1 MESRCM
7 IRKRFIHIDHAG
19 SIHSGLFTRN
29 ELTFVQFGGPEPLT
43 DRCPRLDPLIVQTHR
58 IHDVIS
64 CNMAQWRY
72 SRDSYPTLCVDPKS
86 GYKIVQVVIHRGS
99 NRNERTSTWVGAC

>member
-1 MESRCM
+1 M

-86 GYKIVQVVIHRGS
+86 GYKTAQVVIHRGS